1 MSCSNAPVSP
11 RPTSCM
17 SRKSS
22 ASSSDFPRFPRS
34 LTGIGHLDVRTRQ
47 RLQEKW
53 QLAKFTADHVVSHGF
68 CCKPEPVCA
77 CLAADD
83 RTLKLRMNYQLIPK
97 ELRPIA
103 EKVEAQQRIS
113 EADALTLYRAND
125 LNALGMIANV
135 VRERKHANY
144 ATYIHNR
151 YINYS
156 NICILSCQFCAFAAR
171 KRDPHAFEY
180 AIEEIVRVVK
190 EALPLGI
197 TEVHMVGGLHPT
209 LKKDWYL
216 ELLHELRALDPDLHI
231 KAFTAIEVRHLA
243 ERVFRLSIREML
255 ELLRE
260 HGLGSITGG
269 GAEIFDPVVRDTI
282 CRGKETA
289 AEWLD
294 VHRTWHEMGGRST
307 CTMLYGHI
315 ETLAHRVD
323 HLSQLRRLQDETGGF
338 TGFVSFAFEPQTTI
352 LAHIKPASAVE
363 QLRNLAVSRIYL
375 DNVDHLTAY
384 WVSMGLPLAQVSLS
398 YGVDDLHGTIMEE
411 KIFHMAGATT
421 PQEQTAATLERVIRE
436 AGREP
441 VQRDSHYRHLS
452 GDAKETRR

>member
-1 MSCSNAPVSP
+1 ML
-11 RPTSCM
+11 
-17 SRKSS
+17 SRS
-22 ASSSDFPRFPRS
+22 ASVVLYQSHAPQLFLLQLVS
-34 LTGIGHLDVRTRQ
+34 
-47 RLQEKW
+47 RLCM
-53 QLAKFTADHVVSHGF
+53 VSHQFQG
-68 CCKPEPVCA
+68 
-77 CLAADD
+77 
-83 RTLKLRMNYQLIPK
+83 RLRMNYTLIPK

-103 EKVEAQQRIS
+103 EKIEAKARIS
-113 EADALTLYRAND
+113 EDDALALYRSND
-125 LNALGMIANV
+125 LNALGILANV
-135 VRERKHANY
+135 VRERKNGNY

-156 NICILSCQFCAFAAR
+156 NICVLSCQFCAFAAK
-171 KRDPHAFEY
+171 KRDAHAFEY
-180 AIEEIVRVVK
+180 AIEEIISAVR
-190 EALPLGI
+190 EALGLGI

-216 ELLHELRALDPDLHI
+216 ELLRRLRELDPDLHI

-243 ERVFRLSIREML
+243 QRIFRMSIRETL

-260 HGLGSITGG
+260 TGLGSITGG
-269 GAEIFDPVVRDTI
+269 GAEIFDPAVRDTI

-294 VHRTWHEMGGRST
+294 VHRTWHQMGGRST

-315 ETLAHRVD
+315 ETPAHRVG

-338 TGFVSFAFEPQTTI
+338 TGFVPFAFEPQTTI
-352 LAHIKPASAVE
+352 LAHIKPATAIE

-375 DNVDHLTAY
+375 DNIDHITAY
-384 WVSMGLPLAQVSLS
+384 WVSIGLPLAQVSLS
-398 YGVDDLHGTIMEE
+398 YGVDDLHGTILEE

-421 PQEQTAATLERVIRE
+421 PQQQTVAALEHAILE

-441 VQRDSHYRHLS
+441 MQRASHYRHLN
-452 GDAKETRR
+452 GVVRTRGPGASELACA